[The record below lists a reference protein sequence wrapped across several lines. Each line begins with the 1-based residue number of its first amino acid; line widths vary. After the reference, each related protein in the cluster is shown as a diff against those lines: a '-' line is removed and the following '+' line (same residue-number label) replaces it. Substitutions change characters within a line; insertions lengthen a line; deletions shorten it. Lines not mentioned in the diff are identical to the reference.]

1 MLCGADLDDTWSTHH
16 LGIFE
21 FCLQICQTRVT
32 NNQSM
37 LAPSLLQAAINGLDE
52 VFSSVQVQGIGFVC
66 RPDGIKNRFNL
77 TGDTEHL
84 PVQIFDLTFPDE
96 FPLENVNQAASQ
108 LINGMNNMKSLNRE
122 YFFCSERVNG
132 ITEGRDYPLYV
143 VQPNRLRDLLE
154 IFFRGNKA
162 VKNALR
168 CMELKCISKVNNG
181 KVSMMKRACILAQ
194 VMSFIQVRA
203 AAYDEPLRVVSDWSE
218 DLQEVL
224 LSVWTSEMP
233 SKESLKILRKSQ
245 MTLLKASGVIPTVH
259 YKDPRLNTPIM
270 PSSPPFQ
277 SGDQQ
282 GAAEFAEEQSSSTS
296 GRTTV
301 SGRETDDSPEIGL
314 ITESTADY
322 YAERPQ
328 N

>member
-1 MLCGADLDDTWSTHH
+1 M
-16 LGIFE
+16 
-21 FCLQICQTRVT
+21 
-32 NNQSM
+32 
-37 LAPSLLQAAINGLDE
+37 
-52 VFSSVQVQGIGFVC
+52 
-66 RPDGIKNRFNL
+66 
-77 TGDTEHL
+77 
-84 PVQIFDLTFPDE
+84 
-96 FPLENVNQAASQ
+96 
-108 LINGMNNMKSLNRE
+108 
-122 YFFCSERVNG
+122 
-132 ITEGRDYPLYV
+132 
-143 VQPNRLRDLLE
+143 
-154 IFFRGNKA
+154 
-162 VKNALR
+162 
-168 CMELKCISKVNNG
+168 
-181 KVSMMKRACILAQ
+181 
-194 VMSFIQVRA
+194 
-203 AAYDEPLRVVSDWSE
+203 PLRVVSDWSE

-233 SKESLKILRKSQ
+233 SKESLRILRKSQ

-259 YKDPRLNTPIM
+259 YKDPRLNTPTM
-270 PSSPPFQ
+270 PSSPLFQ